1 MATLCAQDIIPL
13 NLYRNVELPDNFTT
27 VMLSDEEE
35 AEENGYYYIR
45 VEGYVLSP
53 EYGETLDRNLVKPL
67 KMYMSE
73 VRNDFFTTA
82 TAKGDEDAK
91 NADYEFVEI
100 VGYVYVNQEKNTKP
114 LKLFWDPR
122 KNDYFTVGSTESEKE
137 ARAQNYQLIEV
148 LGYVLTNDNIHTAQT
163 SRQPQR
169 ATQQLGNKNKTKKK
183 RTFLEWLDDVNKG
196 AEKLTAKIEVF
207 EKNIDAILGVES
219 NTGTRNKT
227 VQKLDETKAQQQEKN
242 STKVQ
247 PANTTIPKSINLDK
261 LKEIPEVK
269 FTASDPCTSNNQARD
284 GLPWERTSNQTVKLP
299 EGVEP
304 VIPQSLPD
312 INKLSKFSYNA
323 AVSVA
328 FEGMRL
334 IYGPM
339 PENEARKFE
348 QTWAPLFD
356 YPTDEIIE
364 YLNNLNPLIS
374 QFLAVRES
382 YMRSLSAIQIVM
394 LDAAI
399 AVEFD
404 EQDAFNSAIS
414 EANMHTAA
422 LITLDASMK
431 ELANR
436 IQRLGNPPNPNDAKC
451 EANKRYRKHL
461 SVSQPQQ
468 LSFDGTCWAGYSYG
482 QNVPSS
488 SSGSPFDVV
497 SKSCASYFYYIL
509 KIVQN
514 GQESFCLLNGNHD
527 GYVHGTMLTST
538 QVQNLL
544 KSKDNMA
551 NYPKGSYEKA
561 YYEEFQYPNIPSFDD
576 IFKDIKIP
584 VVDPSGTYK
593 GELDKYKKHKLASLS
608 FYKTAL
614 QWSENGTWQNY
625 IFTPGGKVPA
635 EMLMAFNN
643 DISKISKGETIHP
656 PIADNKQGDLQ
667 QQNETLSSNNAES
680 LKESIAFHNEMAE
693 SLKNRLSKEMS
704 ERSELQASFSKAKT
718 ENEKKDIINR
728 LEQYNLRIMGI
739 QSNIQAEL
747 DLAKSYQTGEIVHT
761 RTIFDDYVRDKMI
774 HDMRVDA
781 ARRDATKQIA
791 DRIERQIK
799 LLPKEQQ
806 KMARDLA
813 SRTIDGKTLVSGD
826 LEKARALV
834 SAFGKQIEGYA
845 MHDQALEEEIIAE
858 SELKEAGAQAVIFAA
873 GSICVGI
880 GSGALANAYG
890 AEAAATIYGT
900 KALGAV
906 YGGVTGYLSGGP
918 KTGAMQA
925 ASFWSPITGSVAS
938 FVNGYYEAGKKKNAT
953 MSSQIWEGAKSAGSD
968 YIIGKVFEMG
978 VGVVAKSSAAVFGKE
993 SRLFKPL
1000 IKSPSQRSKEVL
1012 DMMRTTKRKLE
1023 ADDVVNAFKNLD
1035 DQFRNLQMDEVANA
1049 TKIGSL
1055 KKELNQLA
1063 AAMNADYHAKWFFK
1077 YKADPKLRNSF
1088 DRLVQENYGVMIPK
1102 MTETLRNKGYDMSNI
1117 TFKQFRN
1124 ASSAGTSSL
1133 DLDLAPISKQ
1143 TGVEPAYFIKNGKK
1157 VSAREFMQDAQ
1168 QAMNSDYQQIFKI
1181 SAKQSD
1187 MNLTTSMH
1195 PEAFSTTE
1203 LLKHDIDF
1211 SQLAPEDIASIGE
1224 VLKVKATSID
1234 KNIHLSETTKMQSKC
1249 REASKEL
1256 DNMLLK
1262 KLNQDLVKAK
1272 PGSADYQQIKSDIT
1286 YWQEMSVR
1294 LKKIGTGTNDP
1305 MEIVNLNREIQQ
1317 ATGGK
1322 DATQVVNDLI
1332 NMFGTK
1338 K

>member
-1 MATLCAQDIIPL
+1 
-13 NLYRNVELPDNFTT
+13 
-27 VMLSDEEE
+27 MLSDEQE

-82 TAKGDEDAK
+82 TAKGDKDAK
-91 NADYEFVEI
+91 NAGYEFVEI

-122 KNDYFTVGSTESEKE
+122 KDDYFTVGSAESEKE
-137 ARAQNYQLIEV
+137 ARAQNYQFIEV
-148 LGYVLTNDNIHTAQT
+148 LGYVLTNDNIHNAQT
-163 SRQPQR
+163 SRQTQR
-169 ATQQLGNKNKTKKK
+169 TTQQLGNNKNKTKKK

-196 AEKLTAKIEVF
+196 AEKLTAKIEAF
-207 EKNIDAILGVES
+207 EKTIDEILGVES
-219 NTGTRNKT
+219 NSGTESKTVRKSENTGTKT
-227 VQKLDETKAQQQEKN
+227 VHKSDDTKTKQQEKN
-242 STKVQ
+242 TTKAQ
-247 PANTTIPKSINLDK
+247 PTNTTIPKSPALDNLKD
-261 LKEIPEVK
+261 IPVVK
-269 FTASDPCTSNNQARD
+269 FTASDPCASNNQVQD
-284 GLPWERTSNQTVKLP
+284 GLPWEQTKIGTIKLP

-304 VIPQSLPD
+304 VIPESLPD

-339 PENEARKFE
+339 PDNEARKFE
-348 QTWAPLFD
+348 QTWASLFD
-356 YPTDEIIE
+356 YPSDEIIQ
-364 YLNNLNPLIS
+364 YLNKLNPLIS

-382 YMRSLSAIQIVM
+382 YMRSLSAIQLIM
-394 LDAAI
+394 LDAAT
-399 AVEFD
+399 AVEFN
-404 EQDAFNSAIS
+404 EQDAFNSAIN

-422 LITLDASMK
+422 LVTLDASMK

-461 SVSQPQQ
+461 TVSQPQQ
-468 LSFDGTCWAGYSYG
+468 VSFDGTCWTGYNYG
-482 QNVPSS
+482 QNVPEP
-488 SSGSPFDVV
+488 SSGSGNLFDVI
-497 SKSCASYFYYIL
+497 SKFSGSYFYYIL

-514 GQESFCLLNGNHD
+514 GQESFCLLDLIRPGWSGN
-527 GYVHGTMLTST
+527 YVFTVHGRMLSST
-538 QVQNLL
+538 QVEDLL
-544 KSKDNMA
+544 KSKNNMA
-551 NYPKGSYEKA
+551 NYPEGSYEKA
-561 YYEEFQYPNIPSFDD
+561 YYEEFQYPDIPSFDD
-576 IFKDIKIP
+576 IFKDLRVP
-584 VVDPSGTYK
+584 VVDPNRTYK
-593 GELDKYKKHKLASLS
+593 GELDIYQKHRQASLS

-614 QWSENGTWQNY
+614 KWSENGTWLNY
-625 IFTPGGKVPA
+625 TFTPGGSVPA
-635 EMLMAFNN
+635 EMLTAFNN
-643 DISKISKGETIHP
+643 DIRKISNGETIRP
-656 PIADNKQGDLQ
+656 PIANNKQDNSQ
-667 QQNETLSSNNAES
+667 HQNETLARDSEEAI
-680 LKESIAFHNEMAE
+680 KESIAFHTEIAE
-693 SLKNRLSKEMS
+693 YLENRLSKEMS
-704 ERSELQASFSKAKT
+704 ERRELQVSLSTAKT
-718 ENEKKDIINR
+718 ENEKKDINNR
-728 LEQYNLRIMGI
+728 LEQYSLRIMGI

-791 DRIERQIK
+791 DRIERQIM

-858 SELKEAGAQAVIFAA
+858 TELKEAGAQAVILMA

-1124 ASSAGTSSL
+1124 ASSGGTSSM
-1133 DLDLAPISKQ
+1133 DLDLAPVSKQ

-1168 QAMNSDYQQIFKI
+1168 QAMNSDYQEIFKI
-1181 SAKQSD
+1181 SAKLSD

-1195 PEAFSTTE
+1195 PEAFSTAE

-1211 SQLAPEDIASIGE
+1211 SKVTPDDIASIGE
-1224 VLKVKATSID
+1224 VLKVKTTSID
-1234 KNIHLSETTKMQSKC
+1234 KNERLSKTTRMQAKC